1 MNDDQFQTLTR
12 LSAIAS
18 VYAAS
23 WLVANTV
30 LPGWSHGFVATI
42 LALAPVVLVLGVASA
57 LGFELSSGQCRAA
70 TTDGSRCSRGRP
82 PNRDCC
88 WQHRELHD
96 VTLHP
101 EGIDEKTGSVEDDLV
116 VR

>member
-1 MNDDQFQTLTR
+1 MNDDQFRTLTR
-12 LSAIAS
+12 FSTIAS

-23 WLVANTV
+23 WLVANTI
-30 LPGWSHGFVATI
+30 LPGWTHGVVATI
-42 LALAPVVLVLGVASA
+42 LALVPIVLVLGVASL

-70 TTDGSRCSRGRP
+70 TNDGDRCSRSRP

-101 EGIDEKTGSVEDDLV
+101 QGIDEKNRAADDDLV